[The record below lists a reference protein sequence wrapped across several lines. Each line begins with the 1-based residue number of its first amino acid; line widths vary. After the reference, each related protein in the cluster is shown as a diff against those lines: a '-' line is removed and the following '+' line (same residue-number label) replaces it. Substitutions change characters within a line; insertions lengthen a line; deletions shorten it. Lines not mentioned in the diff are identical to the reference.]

1 MELKNYCLD
10 IEKINKISEKDIRE
24 KLHEYYQQMVI
35 YKYVDKND
43 DLSINYFNTLNN
55 GGYLIDLRNEKIDK
69 VLS

>member
-10 IEKINKISEKDIRE
+10 VEKVNKISEKDIRE
-24 KLHEYYQQMVI
+24 KIHDYYQMMLSS
-35 YKYVDKND
+35 KYHDKND

>member
-10 IEKINKISEKDIRE
+10 VEKVNKISEKDVRE
-24 KLHEYYQQMVI
+24 KIHDYYDRMLMS
-35 YKYVDKND
+35 KYSDKND
-43 DLSINYFNTLNN
+43 ELSINYFNTLNN

>member
-1 MELKNYCLD
+1 MKLKNYCLD
-10 IEKINKISEKDIRE
+10 VEKVNKISEKDVRE
-24 KLHEYYQQMVI
+24 KIHDYYQMMLGS
-35 YKYVDKND
+35 KYHDKND